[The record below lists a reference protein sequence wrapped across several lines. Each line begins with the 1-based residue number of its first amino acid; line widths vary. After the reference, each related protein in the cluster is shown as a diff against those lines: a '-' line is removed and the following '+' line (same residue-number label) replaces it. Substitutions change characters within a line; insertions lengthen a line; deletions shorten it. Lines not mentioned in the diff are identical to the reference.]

1 MAKHG
6 ASGGISMLRLAQL
19 RSMIAAGT
27 SDGFYSWAE
36 WEHTR
41 SVVLGLDNNECQLC
55 KAHGRYRRAALVHHV
70 QHLKARPD
78 LALSVFDPKTGQRQL
93 VSVCRAC
100 HEEQHPERMKKAA
113 DRPAPVTAERWD

>member
-27 SDGFYSWAE
+27 SDGFYSWSE

-41 SVVLGLDNNECQLC
+41 SAVLGLDNHECQIC
-55 KAHGRYRRAALVHHV
+55 KAHGRYRR
-70 QHLKARPD
+70 
-78 LALSVFDPKTGQRQL
+78 SVFDPETGRRQL
-93 VSVCRAC
+93 ISVCRAC
-100 HEEQHPERMKKAA
+100 HEEQHPERMRKAA